1 MARIVNVH
9 EAKTHL
15 TRILEEVRSGSEVI
29 LAKNGVPYAKLV
41 PLATGNRMR
50 LGFASGRVTAA
61 FFGPL
66 SDAELR
72 EWE

>member
-41 PLATGNRMR
+41 PLQRATRCG
-50 LGFASGRVTAA
+50 
-61 FFGPL
+61 
-66 SDAELR
+66 SDSLLVV
-72 EWE
+72 